1 MLARSNENGGTL
13 NEATTDSVVHVTG
26 ILEYRD
32 ADGRVIKS
40 VPFETDVTPTQETDH
55 GMDL

>member
-1 MLARSNENGGTL
+1 MSETKSAAE
-13 NEATTDSVVHVTG
+13 VHVTG

-32 ADGRVIKS
+32 AEGRVIKS
-40 VPFETDVTPTQETDH
+40 VPFETDVETDQESEN